1 MASPQE
7 NTEILKNAMSAWDA
21 CKGGN
26 YGCWLDVTSEDMQLR
41 SLAQGEH
48 GLDFTRKAQTRDDF
62 LRYMDGLTSS
72 HDMNFYR
79 ADTFVAEGDMVVAI
93 GATSWTTKATGK
105 VFDTPYVLVA
115 RFQGGK
121 IVELSEYYDT
131 AQVAATLV

>member
-1 MASPQE
+1 MATPQE
-7 NTEILKNAMSAWDA
+7 NTEILKTAIASWHA
-21 CKGGN
+21 CKGGD
-26 YGCWLDVTSEDMQLR
+26 YGCWLDVTSEDMVLR

-72 HDMNFYR
+72 HEMNFYR
-79 ADTFVAEGDMVVAI
+79 ADSFVAERDMVVAI

-115 RFQGGK
+115 RFADKK